1 MTPIIYTYEPET
13 RHYTGTSKADPDPL
27 DASNWL
33 VPAYATLV
41 AVGEDKPDHVQ
52 VFDEATQ
59 VWTYQFVQPLQ
70 PSPAHDWDAKK
81 QTWMLN
87 KARAAE
93 LKEAEKN
100 AQVTAAIEAVRAAL
114 KAAINVQFEAL
125 NARLGADFKDA
136 DVFTVYAGFENAF
149 QREAAAFG
157 AWTALVWK
165 TANEYKAQVMAGKA
179 PMLSPDEAVKM
190 MPEFK
195 VAS

>member
-1 MTPIIYTYEPET
+1 MKTYNYDP
-13 RHYTGTSKADPDPL
+13 TSRVFICVGEADPDPM
-27 DASNWL
+27 DTTNWL
-33 VPAYATLV
+33 IPANATSVPLGA
-41 AVGEDKPDHVQ
+41 GKENHVQ

-59 VWTYQFVQPLQ
+59 VWTYQFVRPLQ
-70 PSPAHDWDAKK
+70 PSPAHSWDAKK

-136 DVFTVYAGFENAF
+136 DAFTVYAGFENAF
-149 QREAAAFG
+149 QREAAPFG

>member
-1 MTPIIYTYEPET
+1 MKYSKETGAFYAMDFDYQKLPDDLIDVSQADFERAVDLRGRGGVLDVVNGVLVMIEP
-13 RHYTGTSKADPDPL
+13 A
-27 DASNWL
+27 
-33 VPAYATLV
+33 
-41 AVGEDKPDHVQ
+41 
-52 VFDEATQ
+52 
-59 VWTYQFVQPLQ
+59 

-136 DVFTVYAGFENAF
+136 DAFTVYAGFENAF

-165 TANEYKAQVMAGKA
+165 TASEYKAQVMAGKA